1 MRPNQDS
8 RALIT
13 LTLLASCTSVA
24 PAPLEQPTR
33 EIAPP
38 QAAEQPAEAE
48 ASADE
53 MAKKLAGPTN
63 ALGKL
68 AFNLDYV
75 QYEGDLPGADRQTS
89 TVLLFQP
96 ALPYP
101 LDNGKRFF
109 ARPAIPIV
117 LDQPVFG
124 AGGFSSEGVELG
136 DIGFDLAYGGPVGD
150 SGLVFLAGLVG
161 TLPTATKNSIG
172 KSQWALGPELMIGK
186 LGEAGVVGV
195 LISHQWDVASTSSS
209 ATDINTTGGQY
220 FYTYLLEQDWAI
232 GAGPVWSYDW
242 NAGSGD
248 ELTLPLS
255 TGVSRTM
262 VLGSTPWRFAVEGN
276 YYIAQADPFGPEWS
290 LRLSVTPVVPL
301 PW

>member
-1 MRPNQDS
+1 MAPHPESGRDMRQS
-8 RALIT
+8 HGARSLITATLAT
-13 LTLLASCTSVA
+13 LTLLGGCASVA
-24 PAPLEQPTR
+24 ISPHEAPAQEL
-33 EIAPP
+33 APAQVTGAP
-38 QAAEQPAEAE
+38 EEEP

-53 MAKKLAGPTN
+53 VAKELADPTN

-117 LDQPVFG
+117 LDQPVFS

-136 DIGFDLAYGGPVGD
+136 DIGFDFAYGGPLGD

-172 KSQWALGPELMIGK
+172 KSQWALGPELMIAK
-186 LGEAGVVGV
+186 LGKAGVLGV
-195 LISHQWDVASTSSS
+195 LISHQWDVASTSAS
-209 ATDINTTGGQY
+209 AIDINTTGGQY
-220 FYTYLLEQDWAI
+220 FYTYLLEKGWAI
-232 GAGPVWSYDW
+232 GAGP
-242 NAGSGD
+242 
-248 ELTLPLS
+248 
-255 TGVSRTM
+255 
-262 VLGSTPWRFAVEGN
+262 
-276 YYIAQADPFGPEWS
+276 I
-290 LRLSVTPVVPL
+290 
-301 PW
+301 